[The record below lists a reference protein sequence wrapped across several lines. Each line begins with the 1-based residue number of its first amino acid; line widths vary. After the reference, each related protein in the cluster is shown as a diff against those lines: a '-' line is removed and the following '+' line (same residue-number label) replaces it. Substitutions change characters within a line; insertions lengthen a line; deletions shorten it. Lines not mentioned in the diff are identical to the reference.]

1 MILNEEIIK
10 QIKAKSG
17 LLLDQAK
24 DISVLADK
32 IFADT
37 GRNIGVTTLKRL
49 FGTINDSRKTNEY
62 TLNTIAMYLGYATWQ
77 KYTETNSIDSVW
89 NFSEDETYHIQE
101 LAIGTNFCVEYLNRK
116 VSFVV
121 IQRDGINV
129 LEVVSAKIVAYK
141 KETFCMST
149 RLVSAKFYKLTK

>member
-10 QIKAKSG
+10 QIKDKSG

-49 FGTINDSRKTNEY
+49 FGTINDS
-62 TLNTIAMYLGYATWQ
+62 
-77 KYTETNSIDSVW
+77 
-89 NFSEDETYHIQE
+89 
-101 LAIGTNFCVEYLNRK
+101 
-116 VSFVV
+116 
-121 IQRDGINV
+121 
-129 LEVVSAKIVAYK
+129 
-141 KETFCMST
+141 
-149 RLVSAKFYKLTK
+149 

>member
-49 FGTINDSRKTNEY
+49 LEPSM
-62 TLNTIAMYLGYATWQ
+62 IAERLT
-77 KYTETNSIDSVW
+77 
-89 NFSEDETYHIQE
+89 
-101 LAIGTNFCVEYLNRK
+101 
-116 VSFVV
+116 
-121 IQRDGINV
+121 
-129 LEVVSAKIVAYK
+129 
-141 KETFCMST
+141 ST
-149 RLVSAKFYKLTK
+149 H